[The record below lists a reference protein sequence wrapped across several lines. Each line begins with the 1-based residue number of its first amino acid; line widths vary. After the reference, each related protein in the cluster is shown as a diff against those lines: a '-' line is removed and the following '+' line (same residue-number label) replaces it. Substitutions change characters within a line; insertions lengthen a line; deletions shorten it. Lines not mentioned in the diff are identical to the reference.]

1 MTDKDEQKATEPE
14 VDTDQGDNSREE
26 VVFEDNT
33 EVIAP
38 DIKAKFDKLKAKIKE
53 LEKKNHEL
61 LDGWQRDKA
70 DFINTRKRDD
80 EAKKQ
85 FLKFSKAEIISEL
98 IPVLDSFDGAFKN
111 KEAWEKVD
119 KNWRMGVEFIHTQ
132 LSNILAG
139 HGLKIIYPM
148 GEKYDP
154 ARDEAVENV
163 KIDSKEDESK
173 ILEVVQPGYELNGKE
188 IRPPKV
194 KVGHYS

>member
-1 MTDKDEQKATEPE
+1 MTDKDEQKDTELE
-14 VDTDQGDNSREE
+14 VNTDPGDDI
-26 VVFEDNT
+26 VLEDNT
-33 EVIAP
+33 EVTGA
-38 DIKAKFDKLKAKIKE
+38 DYKVKVDKLKAKIKE

-111 KEAWEKVD
+111 KEAWGKVD

-132 LSNILAG
+132 LSNILSQ
-139 HGLKIIYPM
+139 HDLKVINPIGLPYISS
-148 GEKYDP
+148 
-154 ARDEAVENV
+154 RDEAIENIKV
-163 KIDSKEDESK
+163 DNEADEGK
-173 ILEVVQPGYELNGKE
+173 ILEVVQVGYELNGKE

-194 KVGHYS
+194 KVGHCE

>member
-1 MTDKDEQKATEPE
+1 MTDKDEQKDTELE
-14 VDTDQGDNSREE
+14 VNTDPGDDI
-26 VVFEDNT
+26 VLEDNT
-33 EVIAP
+33 EVTGA
-38 DIKAKFDKLKAKIKE
+38 DYKVKVDKLKAKIKE
-53 LEKKNHEL
+53 MEKKNHEL

-111 KEAWEKVD
+111 KEAWGKVD

-132 LSNILAG
+132 LSNILSQ
-139 HGLKIIYPM
+139 HDLKVINPIGLPYISS
-148 GEKYDP
+148 
-154 ARDEAVENV
+154 RDEA
-163 KIDSKEDESK
+163 K
-173 ILEVVQPGYELNGKE
+173 ILEVVQVGYELNGKE

-194 KVGHYS
+194 KVGHYE